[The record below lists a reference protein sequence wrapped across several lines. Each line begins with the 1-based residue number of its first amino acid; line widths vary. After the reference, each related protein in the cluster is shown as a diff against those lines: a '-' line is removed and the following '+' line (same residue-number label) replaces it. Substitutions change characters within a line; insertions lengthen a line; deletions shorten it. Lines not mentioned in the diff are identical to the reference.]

1 MDAPEFSKKVNISIG
16 LLISLIAGAFTIGGL
31 VTRVVSQEKEMQ
43 ELHQF
48 AIDEVSGLRSD
59 WERRYRDN
67 INPRLIK
74 LENGKETN

>member
-1 MDAPEFSKKVNISIG
+1 MNAPELEKKVNISIG
-16 LLISLIAGAFTIGGL
+16 LLVGMVVSSFTLGGL
-31 VTRVVSQEKEMQ
+31 VARIISQEKEMQ

-67 INPRLIK
+67 IDPRLKK
-74 LENGKETN
+74 LEDGK

>member
-1 MDAPEFSKKVNISIG
+1 MNAPELNQKVSISIG
-16 LLISLIAGAFTIGGL
+16 LLVGLVAGAFTIGGL

-43 ELHQF
+43 ELHKF

-67 INPRLIK
+67 IDPRLKK
-74 LENGKETN
+74 LENGKQ